1 MTKGRCQKQSP
12 RENHHDQGAGF
23 GMTAAGLKSTPGG
36 ALRGTVR
43 APGDKSI
50 SHRSMILGAL
60 ASGTTT
66 VEGLLEGADVL
77 ATAQAMRSFGAR
89 VEQEGVGR
97 WRIEGHGGFAEPS
110 DVVDCGNAG
119 TGVRLIM
126 GAAAGF
132 ALCATFTGDSSL
144 RGRPMGRVLDPLA
157 RMGATWLG
165 RDKGR
170 LPLTLKGGNLRGLSY
185 KLPMASAQVKSA
197 VLLAGL
203 HAEGGVEVIEP
214 EATRDHTERMLRAF
228 GAEVIVEDRAHGD
241 HVVRHI
247 RLPAGQKLVGTHVSV
262 PGDPSSAAFPLVAGL
277 IVPGSEVTVEG
288 VMLNDLRTGLFTTL
302 QEMGADLTIA
312 NVRESSGEQVG
323 DITARYSPSMKGVVV
338 PPERA
343 PAMIDEY
350 PILAIAAAFATGETI
365 MRGVGEMRVKESDRI
380 ALTAAGLEA
389 CGVDVEE
396 EPEGF
401 IVRGTGQAPRGGAM
415 VETHG
420 DHRIAMSHLI
430 LGLAAQAPVSIDEPG
445 MIATSFPG
453 FAEMMRGLG
462 GDLVEA

>member
-1 MTKGRCQKQSP
+1 
-12 RENHHDQGAGF
+12 
-23 GMTAAGLKSTPGG
+23 
-36 ALRGTVR
+36 
-43 APGDKSI
+43 
-50 SHRSMILGAL
+50 MILGAL

-89 VEQEGVGR
+89 VEQEGPGR
-97 WRIEGHGGFAEPS
+97 WRIEGQGGFVEPS

-132 ALCATFTGDSSL
+132 ALCATFTGDGSL
-144 RGRPMGRVLDPLA
+144 RSRPMSRVLDPLA

-228 GAEVIVEDRAHGD
+228 GAEVIVEDRD
-241 HVVRHI
+241 NVRHI
-247 RLPAGQKLVGTHVSV
+247 RLPAGQKLTGTHVAV

-288 VMLNDLRTGLFTTL
+288 VMLNELRTGLFTTL
-302 QEMGADLTIA
+302 QEMGADLVIS

-323 DITARYSPSMKGVVV
+323 DITARYSPEMKGVVV

-430 LGLAAQAPVSIDEPG
+430 LGMAAQAPVSIDEPG

>member
-1 MTKGRCQKQSP
+1 MSS
-12 RENHHDQGAGF
+12 
-23 GMTAAGLKSTPGG
+23 AGLKSAPAG
-36 ALRGTVR
+36 ALRGIVR

-60 ASGTTT
+60 ATGTTT
-66 VEGLLEGADVL
+66 VEGLLEGDDVL
-77 ATAQAMRSFGAR
+77 ATARAMRAFGAR

-97 WRIEGHGGFAEPS
+97 WRIEGKGGFEEPV
-110 DVVDCGNAG
+110 DVIDCGNAG

-132 ALCATFTGDSSL
+132 PMCATFTGDSSL
-144 RGRPMGRVLDPLA
+144 RGRPMSRVLDPLA

-170 LPLTLKGGNLRGLSY
+170 LPLTLKGGGLRGLNY
-185 KLPMASAQVKSA
+185 TLPMASAQVKSA

-228 GAEVIVEDRAHGD
+228 GAEVLVEDRKVGGKTF
-241 HVVRHI
+241 RHI
-247 RLPAGQKLVGTHVSV
+247 RLPEGQKLTGTHVAV

-302 QEMGADLTIA
+302 REMGADLTISNQRVA
-312 NVRESSGEQVG
+312 SGEDVG
-323 DITARYSPSMKGVVV
+323 DITARYSKLKGVVV

-350 PILAIAAAFATGETI
+350 PILAIAAAFASGETV

-401 IVRGTGQAPRGGAM
+401 IVRGTGQPPRGGAT

-430 LGLAAQAPVSIDEPG
+430 LGMAAQAPVAVDEPG

-453 FAEMMRGLG
+453 FADLMRGLG
-462 GDLVEA
+462 ATLSEA

>member
-1 MTKGRCQKQSP
+1 
-12 RENHHDQGAGF
+12 
-23 GMTAAGLKSTPGG
+23 
-36 ALRGTVR
+36 
-43 APGDKSI
+43 
-50 SHRSMILGAL
+50 MILGAL
-60 ASGTTT
+60 ATGTTT
-66 VEGLLEGADVL
+66 VEGLLEGDDVL
-77 ATAQAMRSFGAR
+77 ATARAMRAFGAR

-97 WRIEGHGGFAEPS
+97 WRIEGKGGFEEPV
-110 DVVDCGNAG
+110 DVIDCGNAG

-132 ALCATFTGDSSL
+132 PMCATFTGDSSL

-170 LPLTLKGGNLRGLSY
+170 LPLTLKGGGLRGLNY
-185 KLPMASAQVKSA
+185 TLPMASAQVKSA

-228 GAEVIVEDRAHGD
+228 GAEVIVEDRKVGD
-241 HVVRHI
+241 KTIRHI
-247 RLPAGQKLVGTHVSV
+247 RLPEGQKLTGTHVAV

-288 VMLNDLRTGLFTTL
+288 VMLNELRTGLFTTL
-302 QEMGADLTIA
+302 QEMGADLVITNRRVA
-312 NVRESSGEQVG
+312 SGEDVG
-323 DITARYSPSMKGVVV
+323 DVTARYSKLKGVVV

-350 PILAIAAAFATGETI
+350 PILAVAAAFAFGETV

-401 IVRGTGQAPRGGAM
+401 IVRGTGQPPRGGAT

-430 LGLAAQAPVSIDEPG
+430 LGMAAQAPVAVDEPG

-453 FAEMMRGLG
+453 FADLMRGLG
-462 GDLVEA
+462 ATLGEA

>member
-1 MTKGRCQKQSP
+1 
-12 RENHHDQGAGF
+12 
-23 GMTAAGLKSTPGG
+23 
-36 ALRGTVR
+36 
-43 APGDKSI
+43 
-50 SHRSMILGAL
+50 MILGAL

-97 WRIEGHGGFAEPS
+97 WRIEGQGGFVEPS
-110 DVVDCGNAG
+110 DIVDCGNAG

-132 ALCATFTGDSSL
+132 PLCATFTGDNSL
-144 RGRPMGRVLDPLA
+144 RGRPMSRVLDPLA

-170 LPLTLKGGNLRGLSY
+170 LPLTLKGGNLRGLQY
-185 KLPMASAQVKSA
+185 TLPMASAQVKSA

-228 GAEVIVEDRAHGD
+228 GAEVIVEDRD
-241 HVVRHI
+241 NVRHI
-247 RLPAGQKLVGTHVSV
+247 RLPAGQKLTGTHVAV

-288 VMLNDLRTGLFTTL
+288 VMLNELRTGLFTTL
-302 QEMGADLTIA
+302 REMGADLVIS
-312 NVRESSGEQVG
+312 NVREASGEQVG
-323 DITARYSPSMKGVVV
+323 DITARYSPDMKGVVV

-350 PILAIAAAFATGETI
+350 PILAVAAAFAEGSTV
-365 MRGVGEMRVKESDRI
+365 MRGIGEMRVKESDRI
-380 ALTAAGLEA
+380 ALTAAGLKA
-389 CGVDVEE
+389 CGVTVEE
-396 EPEGF
+396 EPEGMTVVGTARANHP
-401 IVRGTGQAPRGGAM
+401 VRGGGL
-415 VETHG
+415 VHTHG

-430 LGLAAQAPVSIDEPG
+430 LGMAAQQPVEIDEPG

-462 GDLVEA
+462 GTLEDA

>member
-1 MTKGRCQKQSP
+1 
-12 RENHHDQGAGF
+12 
-23 GMTAAGLKSTPGG
+23 MTAAGLKSTPGG
-36 ALRGTVR
+36 PLRGTVR

-97 WRIEGHGGFAEPS
+97 WRIEGQGGFVEPS

-132 ALCATFTGDSSL
+132 PLCATFTGDNSL
-144 RGRPMGRVLDPLA
+144 RSRPMSRVLDPLA

-170 LPLTLKGGNLRGLSY
+170 LPLTLKGGNLRGLQY
-185 KLPMASAQVKSA
+185 TLPMASAQVKSA

-228 GAEVIVEDRAHGD
+228 GAEVIVEDRD
-241 HVVRHI
+241 TVRHI
-247 RLPAGQKLVGTHVSV
+247 RLPAGQKLTGTHVAV

-277 IVPGSEVTVEG
+277 IVPGSEVMVEG
-288 VMLNDLRTGLFTTL
+288 VMLNELRTGLFTTL
-302 QEMGADLTIA
+302 REMGADLVIS

-323 DITARYSPSMKGVVV
+323 DITARYSPDMKGVVV

-430 LGLAAQAPVSIDEPG
+430 LGMAAEAPVSVDEPG

-453 FAEMMRGLG
+453 FADMMRGLG

>member
-1 MTKGRCQKQSP
+1 
-12 RENHHDQGAGF
+12 
-23 GMTAAGLKSTPGG
+23 
-36 ALRGTVR
+36 
-43 APGDKSI
+43 
-50 SHRSMILGAL
+50 MILGAL

-89 VEQEGVGR
+89 VEQEGPGR
-97 WRIEGHGGFAEPS
+97 WRIEGQGGFVEPS

-132 ALCATFTGDSSL
+132 PLCVTFTGDGSL

-228 GAEVIVEDRAHGD
+228 GAEVIVEDKAHAGK
-241 HVVRHI
+241 VVRHI
-247 RLPAGQKLVGTHVSV
+247 RLPAGQKLTGTHVAV

-288 VMLNDLRTGLFTTL
+288 VMLNVLRTGLFTTL
-302 QEMGADLTIA
+302 QEMGADLTIS
-312 NVRESSGEQVG
+312 NVRESSGEEVG
-323 DITARYSPSMKGVVV
+323 DITARHSALKGVVV
-338 PPERA
+338 PLDRA
-343 PAMIDEY
+343 PSMIDEY
-350 PILAIAAAFATGETI
+350 PILAIAAAFAAGETV

-430 LGLAAQAPVSIDEPG
+430 LGLAAQAPVAIDEPG

>member
-1 MTKGRCQKQSP
+1 MT
-12 RENHHDQGAGF
+12 
-23 GMTAAGLKSTPGG
+23 TAGLKSTPGA

-60 ASGTTT
+60 ATGTTT

-97 WRIEGHGGFAEPS
+97 WRIEGQGGFVEPS

-132 ALCATFTGDSSL
+132 ALCATFTGDHSL
-144 RGRPMGRVLDPLA
+144 RGRPMSRVLDPLA

-170 LPLTLKGGNLRGLSY
+170 LPLTLKGGNLRGLQY
-185 KLPMASAQVKSA
+185 TLPMASAQVKSA

-228 GAEVIVEDRAHGD
+228 GAEVIVEDRGA
-241 HVVRHI
+241 VRHI
-247 RLPAGQKLVGTHVSV
+247 RLPADQKLKGTHVAV

-288 VMLNDLRTGLFTTL
+288 VMLNELRTGLFTTL
-302 QEMGADLTIA
+302 QEMGADLVIS
-312 NVRESSGEQVG
+312 NVREASGEQVG
-323 DITARYSPSMKGVVV
+323 DITARYSPNMKGVVV

-350 PILAIAAAFATGETI
+350 PILAVAAAFAEGPTV
-365 MRGVGEMRVKESDRI
+365 MRGIGEMRVKESDRI
-380 ALTAAGLEA
+380 ALTAAGLKV
-389 CGVDVEE
+389 CGVTVEE
-396 EPEGF
+396 EPEGMTV
-401 IVRGTGQAPRGGAM
+401 IGTARANHPVRGGGL
-415 VETHG
+415 VHTHG

-430 LGLAAQAPVSIDEPG
+430 LGMAAQEPVEVDEPG

-453 FAEMMRGLG
+453 FADMMRGLG

>member
-1 MTKGRCQKQSP
+1 
-12 RENHHDQGAGF
+12 
-23 GMTAAGLKSTPGG
+23 
-36 ALRGTVR
+36 
-43 APGDKSI
+43 
-50 SHRSMILGAL
+50 MILGAL

-97 WRIEGHGGFAEPS
+97 WRIEGQGGFVEPS

-132 ALCATFTGDSSL
+132 ALCATFTGDNSL
-144 RGRPMGRVLDPLA
+144 RGRPMSRVLDPLA

-228 GAEVIVEDRAHGD
+228 GAEVIVEDKDG
-241 HVVRHI
+241 VRHI
-247 RLPAGQKLVGTHVSV
+247 RLPAGQKLTGTHVAV

-288 VMLNDLRTGLFTTL
+288 VMLNELRTGLFTTL
-302 QEMGADLTIA
+302 QEMGADLVIS

-323 DITARYSPSMKGVVV
+323 DITARYSPNMKGVVV

-430 LGLAAQAPVSIDEPG
+430 LGMAAQSPVSIDEPG

-453 FAEMMRGLG
+453 FADMMRGLG
-462 GDLVEA
+462 GTLEEA

>member
-1 MTKGRCQKQSP
+1 MSS
-12 RENHHDQGAGF
+12 
-23 GMTAAGLKSTPGG
+23 AGLKSAPAG
-36 ALRGTVR
+36 ALRGIVR

-66 VEGLLEGADVL
+66 VEGLLEGDDVL
-77 ATAQAMRSFGAR
+77 ATARAMQAFGAR

-97 WRIEGHGGFAEPS
+97 WRIEGKGGFEEPS
-110 DVVDCGNAG
+110 DVIDCGNAG

-132 ALCATFTGDSSL
+132 ALCATFTGDASL
-144 RGRPMGRVLDPLA
+144 RGRPMSRVLDPLA
-157 RMGATWLG
+157 RMGATWMG

-170 LPLTLKGGNLRGLSY
+170 LPLTLKGGNLRGLNY
-185 KLPMASAQVKSA
+185 TLPMASAQVKSA

-228 GAEVIVEDRAHGD
+228 GAEVIVEDREG
-241 HVVRHI
+241 VRHI
-247 RLPAGQKLVGTHVSV
+247 RLPAGQKLTGTHVAV

-288 VMLNDLRTGLFTTL
+288 VMLNELRTGLFTTL
-302 QEMGADLTIA
+302 QEMGADLTIS
-312 NVRESSGEQVG
+312 NIRDSSGEQVG
-323 DITARYSPSMKGVVV
+323 DITARYSPNMKGVVV

-350 PILAIAAAFATGETI
+350 PILAVAAAFAEGSTV
-365 MRGVGEMRVKESDRI
+365 MRGIGEMRVKESDRI
-380 ALTAAGLEA
+380 ALTAAGLKA
-389 CGVDVEE
+389 CGVTVEE
-396 EPEGF
+396 EPEGMTV
-401 IVRGTGQAPRGGAM
+401 IGTSRGNHPVRGGGL
-415 VETHG
+415 VHTHG

-430 LGLAAQAPVSIDEPG
+430 LGMAAQEPVEIDEPG

-453 FAEMMRGLG
+453 FADMMRGLG
-462 GDLVEA
+462 GTLEEA

>member
-1 MTKGRCQKQSP
+1 MSS
-12 RENHHDQGAGF
+12 
-23 GMTAAGLKSTPGG
+23 AGLKSAPGS
-36 ALRGTVR
+36 ALRGIVR

-60 ASGTTT
+60 ATGTTT
-66 VEGLLEGADVL
+66 VEGLLEGDDVL
-77 ATAQAMRSFGAR
+77 ATARAMQAFGAR

-97 WRIEGHGGFAEPS
+97 WRIEGQGGFSEPS
-110 DVVDCGNAG
+110 DVIDCGNAG

-126 GAAAGF
+126 GVAAGF
-132 ALCATFTGDSSL
+132 AMCATFTGDSSL
-144 RGRPMGRVLDPLA
+144 RSRPMGRVLDPLA

-170 LPLTLKGGNLRGLSY
+170 LPLTLKGGNLRGLNY
-185 KLPMASAQVKSA
+185 TLPMASAQVKSA

-228 GAEVIVEDRAHGD
+228 GAEVIVEDR
-241 HVVRHI
+241 VVGEKTIRHI
-247 RLPAGQKLVGTHVSV
+247 RLPEGQKLTGTHVAV

-277 IVPGSEVTVEG
+277 IIPGSEVTVEG
-288 VMLNDLRTGLFTTL
+288 VMLNELRTGLFTTL
-302 QEMGADLTIA
+302 QEMGADLVIS
-312 NVRESSGEQVG
+312 NRRMSSGEEVG
-323 DITARYSPSMKGVVV
+323 DITARYSKLKGVVV

-343 PAMIDEY
+343 PSMIDEY
-350 PILAIAAAFATGETI
+350 PILAIAAAFAEGDTV

-401 IVRGTGQAPRGGAM
+401 IVHGTGQPPRGGAT

-430 LGLAAQAPVSIDEPG
+430 LGMAAQAPVAVDEPG

-453 FAEMMRGLG
+453 FADLMRGLG
-462 GDLVEA
+462 ATLTEA

>member
-1 MTKGRCQKQSP
+1 
-12 RENHHDQGAGF
+12 
-23 GMTAAGLKSTPGG
+23 MTAAGLKSTPGG
-36 ALRGTVR
+36 PLRGTVR

-97 WRIEGHGGFAEPS
+97 WRIEGQGGFVEPS

-132 ALCATFTGDSSL
+132 ALCATFTGDNSL
-144 RGRPMGRVLDPLA
+144 RSRPMSRVLDPLA

-170 LPLTLKGGNLRGLSY
+170 LPLTLKGGNLRGLQY
-185 KLPMASAQVKSA
+185 TLPMASAQVKSA

-228 GAEVIVEDRAHGD
+228 GAEVTVEDKDG
-241 HVVRHI
+241 VRHI
-247 RLPAGQKLVGTHVSV
+247 RLPAGQKLTGTHVAV

-288 VMLNDLRTGLFTTL
+288 VMLNELRTGLFTTL
-302 QEMGADLTIA
+302 QEMGADLVIS
-312 NVRESSGEQVG
+312 NIREGSGEQVG
-323 DITARYSPSMKGVVV
+323 DITARYSPNMKGVVV

-350 PILAIAAAFATGETI
+350 PILAVAAAFAEGSTV
-365 MRGVGEMRVKESDRI
+365 MRGIGEMRVKESDRI
-380 ALTAAGLEA
+380 ALTAAGLKA
-389 CGVDVEE
+389 CGVSVEE
-396 EPEGF
+396 EPEGMTV
-401 IVRGTGQAPRGGAM
+401 IGTARANHPVRGGGL
-415 VETHG
+415 VHTHG

-430 LGLAAQAPVSIDEPG
+430 LGMAAQEPVEIDEPG

-462 GDLVEA
+462 GTLEDA